1 MKQKIS
7 DIAKHT
13 PLTKITFALLG
24 TNTLL
29 GWSAVLTSF
38 DYFSDKFPQDEF
50 PDVAF
55 YFPIPLKIGTFIW
68 TFAMAFL
75 MKHISLKFRICGFI
89 AIQGVLMMLLP
100 IIANYMQTNLGYA
113 LMITICFLV
122 GSTACIVQNSNLALV
137 SNFDKLSLKLY
148 WVFTSITQLIM
159 NLCRAI
165 ILVIFGDNQEG
176 INTGIFVY
184 YAVADLVMI
193 ITIISVIKFLK
204 TSFYL
209 DMLEINKLQLQNESE
224 NTDDENQVQQ
234 QESISN
240 LSSSQIQHQ
249 AEQSLLQKQNK
260 IQMAKNC
267 FMKVKFICF
276 SILLTYII
284 QYMLFPGVAVFQKQ
298 YHMIH
303 SKAWATLSMQ
313 IVYSVGDLVGKYLS
327 TFNFYNTTALYAI
340 SLSRLFLFFTFLMI
354 AHDYESSFFQNDI
367 FAFINIFSL
376 SFTNGFVTGGFMT
389 IGPQRGSN
397 NQERSLI
404 SIIQT
409 FFLTFGISVGT
420 FLALTLKF

>member
-13 PLTKITFALLG
+13 TLTKTTFALLG

-38 DYFSDKFPQDEF
+38 DYFADKFPKEDF
-50 PDVAF
+50 PDVTF
-55 YFPIPLKIGTFIW
+55 YFPIPLKVGTFIW
-68 TFAMAFL
+68 TFAMGFL
-75 MKHISLKFRICGFI
+75 IKHISLKFRICGFI
-89 AIQGVLMMLLP
+89 ALQAVLMMLLP
-100 IIANYMQTNLGYA
+100 IIANFMQNKLGYA
-113 LMITICFLV
+113 LMIIICFLI

-159 NLCRAI
+159 NLCRAVV
-165 ILVIFGDNQEG
+165 LAIFGDSQQG

-184 YAVADLVMI
+184 YAVADLVMV
-193 ITIISVIKFLK
+193 ITIISILKFLK

-209 DMLEINKLQLQNESE
+209 DMLEINKLQQQNESE
-224 NTDDENQVQQ
+224 NTDDENHVQQ

-240 LSSSQIQHQ
+240 LSSSQVQPQ
-249 AEQSLLQKQNK
+249 AESLLQKETQ
-260 IQMAKNC
+260 IQKAKNC

-298 YHMIH
+298 YHLIESH
-303 SKAWATLSMQ
+303 AWAVLTMQ
-313 IVYSVGDLVGKYLS
+313 IVYSLGDLVGKYLS
-327 TFNFYNTTALYAI
+327 TFNFYNVTALYVI
-340 SLSRLFLFFTFLMI
+340 SLSRLFLIFTFLMI
-354 AHDYESSFFQNDI
+354 AHDKESAFFQNDI

-389 IGPQRGSN
+389 FGPQRGSN

-404 SIIQT
+404 SITQT

-420 FLALTLKF
+420 FLALTLNF